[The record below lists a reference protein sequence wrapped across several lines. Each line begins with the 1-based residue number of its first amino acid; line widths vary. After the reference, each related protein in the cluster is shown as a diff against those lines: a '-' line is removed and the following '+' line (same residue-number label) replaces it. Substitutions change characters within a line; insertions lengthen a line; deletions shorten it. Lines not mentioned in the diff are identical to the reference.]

1 MCTAR
6 THKRKK
12 QRKTQTGSP
21 AARYSGKGVTKEAM
35 ASRRSPA
42 ASHSINQRRVPMGHV
57 SVRNPLQAP
66 KERSCGTSITSP
78 SLGSAKRDRLSSSTS
93 YGMCQSPFGELYL
106 GGGIARTPQLRCFAA
121 CSGFHDIGPAPR
133 NLQLMLHLLASSHSR
148 PPISILLINCP
159 WVRGYGETP

>member
-1 MCTAR
+1 
-6 THKRKK
+6 
-12 QRKTQTGSP
+12 
-21 AARYSGKGVTKEAM
+21 
-35 ASRRSPA
+35 
-42 ASHSINQRRVPMGHV
+42 MGHV

-78 SLGSAKRDRLSSSTS
+78 SHGSAKRDRLSSSTL

-133 NLQLMLHLLASSHSR
+133 NLQLMLHLLASSHSK

-159 WVRGYGETP
+159 WVRGGCVKTLLFLKNHKALTFTSQGFAMSKSCCNFRP

>member
-1 MCTAR
+1 
-6 THKRKK
+6 
-12 QRKTQTGSP
+12 
-21 AARYSGKGVTKEAM
+21 M

-57 SVRNPLQAP
+57 FIRNTLQAP

-78 SLGSAKRDRLSSSTS
+78 SLGSAKRDRLSSSTL

-106 GGGIARTPQLRCFAA
+106 GGGIARTPQLCCFAA

-133 NLQLMLHLLASSHSR
+133 NLQLKLHLLASSHSR
-148 PPISILLINCP
+148 PPISILLLT
-159 WVRGYGETP
+159 VRGCVATARRHSLLCLSHSLITCLPVFQSKKTCLLVFLSK